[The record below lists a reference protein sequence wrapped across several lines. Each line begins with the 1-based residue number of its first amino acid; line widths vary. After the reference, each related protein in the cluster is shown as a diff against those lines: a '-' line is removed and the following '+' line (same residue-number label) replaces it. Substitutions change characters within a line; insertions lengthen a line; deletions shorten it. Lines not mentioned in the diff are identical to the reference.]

1 MTQPPPKRAFVA
13 LFSVAIA
20 SLLATLIG
28 TVGCTA
34 DRQPE
39 LPDPSLLVVALES
52 APTNL
57 DPRVATSQAASRVFE
72 LMLNG
77 LVTKD
82 RKGNLLPDLAASWEI
97 LDEGARY
104 RFHLRPDVFFH
115 DGRPF
120 SSRDVV
126 WTFQTML
133 DGTVATPKRGA
144 FQRLQ
149 EVVAI
154 DDETVDFVMTEPFGA
169 MLVNLTSYMGIIPHG
184 TDSDS
189 FNRTPVGTGPF
200 RLIDRRPDKLTLVR
214 YDGYREGPAKLER
227 VVLREIPDSTVRA
240 LELRKGTVQLVAND
254 LATDVLP
261 WFRRSP
267 HFQVVQGPGSKYA
280 YLGLNLSDPLLGRIE
295 VRRAII
301 HAIDRQL
308 LVDTLWQGL
317 GVVTETVLPPGN
329 FARHNDLEPHVF
341 DPDRS
346 RRLLDEAGLVDPD
359 GDGPEPR
366 FSIVYKTS
374 TDQTALLQAQI
385 IQAMLADVGIAV
397 EIRSFEFAT
406 FFSDIKK
413 GAFQL
418 FSLTW
423 TGILEPDFFSLVLH
437 SRSVPPNGANRGRYL
452 NPEFDRLIDEGA
464 RRTDPQVRRPFYLE
478 AQEIFRRD
486 LPYISLFT
494 KFNFAVMPK
503 QLEGYENYPSGGF
516 YSLRKVFWTRDS
528 AGAAG

>member
-1 MTQPPPKRAFVA
+1 MTQPSPTRASVVLA
-13 LFSVAIA
+13 SVAVA
-20 SLLATLIG
+20 SLIATLAG
-28 TVGCTA
+28 VTGCSS
-34 DRQPE
+34 DRKPE
-39 LPDPSLLVVALES
+39 LPTRSLVVVALES

-82 RKGNLLPDLAASWEI
+82 RDGNLLPDLAASWEI

-104 RFHLRPDVFFH
+104 RFHLRRDVRFH
-115 DGRPF
+115 DGRTF
-120 SSRDVV
+120 SASDVV

-133 DGTVATPKRGA
+133 DGTVVTPKRGA

-154 DDETVDFVMTEPFGA
+154 DDYTVDFAMTEPFGA
-169 MLVNLTSYMGIIPHG
+169 MLVNLTSYMGIIPAG
-184 TDSDS
+184 TDSDA
-189 FNRTPVGTGPF
+189 FNRAPIGTGPF
-200 RLIDRRPDKLTLVR
+200 RLIDRHPDKLTLAR
-214 YDGYREGPAKLER
+214 FDDYRDGPAVIEHL
-227 VVLREIPDSTVRA
+227 VLREIPDSTVRA
-240 LELRKGTVQLVAND
+240 LELRKGTVHLVVND

-267 HFQVVQGPGSKYA
+267 HFRVVEDPGSKYA
-280 YLGLNLSDPLLGRIE
+280 YLGLNLGDPLLSRIE

-329 FARHNDLEPHVF
+329 FARHDALEPHLF

-346 RRLLDEAGLVDPD
+346 RRLLDEAGLIDPD
-359 GDGPEPR
+359 GAGPQPR

-385 IQAMLADVGIAV
+385 IQAMLAEVGIAV

-413 GAFQL
+413 GTFQL

-423 TGILEPDFFSLVLH
+423 TGILEPDFFSLILH

-464 RRTDPQVRRPFYLE
+464 RRTDPQARRPFYLE

-503 QLEGYENYPSGGF
+503 QLEGYENYPSGEF
-516 YSLRKVFWTRDS
+516 YSLEEVFWASD
-528 AGAAG
+528 